1 MSTGNPRTSMSAMR
15 GTFRQA
21 SCSIRL
27 VHLIIGLILCAFI
40 IALVWWF
47 RNNFEQVTT
56 TDYALNTEAQYNPY
70 YAAELLINSQHSA
83 AAIDADV
90 EFDDEIAFTLLDSD
104 LKALL
109 DELPLMDMDTAA
121 IADGYRPTLIIN
133 SMGTK
138 LTDERFEAL
147 KSWIEQGGHLITF
160 AARGSNYD
168 DMQNALER
176 LETLQQEQTT
186 PESISNDETLNE
198 LLAPLDSGNEFLN
211 KLGIFRVDDND
222 DQDSNDGTEAD
233 VAEIEAI
240 LEESQKQVNQVNNE
254 SLSIEDQ
261 IAELAKYQ
269 PLSLIDLTAYS
280 TNYSIDASTDANTE
294 IKEQNL
300 LLVEI
305 YHFGA
310 KLNAQLFQ
318 SLYPDSAHIN
328 LQAFNNNSHTNQ
340 QTLKQEAQLIRQY
353 IKASN
358 INPSGLTV
366 KNIVENET
374 SLEGDESVVSDD
386 NNSNNASND
395 TKKNLK
401 SSALKKSA
409 KEQLPELLTAILTL
423 SDEQLVALF
432 YPTDNIYLDASFGK
446 GRLSVINDS
455 DVFSNPNPNL
465 ELSDEARTYDA
476 NTSAEQADL
485 APSSAL
491 YKLLSTDSSI
501 PSSLLSA
508 DNAAWLIALT
518 QDSSEVQILPN
529 TDIDSLPVM
538 LWKQARPA
546 LLGLGLLAF
555 LWLWSLYNR
564 FGKMAHLP
572 TNQSRDIMRYF
583 RQVGRFGWHQDNA
596 QQLRQATRDKVRL
609 LISEISNSS
618 INTASLNDVN
628 TVNTAANIDDQ
639 LSITKLHELLSARL
653 DDKKRQL
660 TRSISVS
667 DHASHVSNINDDS
680 NDSLL
685 LTNEAFIR
693 ETIAPDRLQSAINS
707 RLKDNNQAFEFTQM
721 TQTLWM
727 IQWLLK

>member
-1 MSTGNPRTSMSAMR
+1 MSTGNPRNSMSAMR

-21 SCSIRL
+21 SRSIRP

-70 YAAELLINSQHSA
+70 YAAELLINSQYS

-104 LKALL
+104 LKTLL

-160 AARGSNYD
+160 AARDSSYD

-176 LETLQQEQTT
+176 LETLQQEQAT
-186 PESISNDETLNE
+186 PERISNDEMLNR

-211 KLGIFRVDDND
+211 KLGIFRVEN
-222 DQDSNDGTEAD
+222 DQDSDVDTEGN
-233 VAEIEAI
+233 VAEIEVI
-240 LEESQKQVNQVNNE
+240 IEDSQKKINQVNNE

-261 IAELAKYQ
+261 IAELEKYQ
-269 PLSLIDLTAYS
+269 PLSLIDLTAYG
-280 TNYSIDASTDANTE
+280 TNYSTDANTE
-294 IKEQNL
+294 IKEKNL

-328 LQAFNNNSHTNQ
+328 LQAFNNNNHTNQ
-340 QTLKQEAQLIRQY
+340 QTLKQQAQLIRQY

-366 KNIVENET
+366 KNIVENKT
-374 SLEGDESVVSDD
+374 SLEGKESVVSDD
-386 NNSNNASND
+386 NNSNNASD
-395 TKKNLK
+395 DAKKNGK

-409 KEQLPELLTAILTL
+409 KEQLPELLTAILAL

-432 YPTDNIYLDASFGK
+432 YPTDSIYLDASFGK

-476 NTSAEQADL
+476 NSDTEQADS

-491 YKLLSTDSSI
+491 YKLLTTDSPI

-518 QDSSEVQILPN
+518 QDSSDVQILPN
-529 TDIDSLPVM
+529 TDIDSLPVI

-596 QQLRQATRDKVRL
+596 QQLTQATRDKVRL

-660 TRSISVS
+660 LHSISVS

-693 ETIAPDRLQSAINS
+693 ETIAPDRLQSAIDS
-707 RLKDNNQAFEFTQM
+707 RLQDNKQAFEFTQM

>member
-15 GTFRQA
+15 GTFKQA
-21 SCSIRL
+21 SRSIRL
-27 VHLIIGLILCAFI
+27 VHLIVGLILCALI

-70 YAAELLINSQHSA
+70 YAAELLINSQYSA
-83 AAIDADV
+83 DIDADI

-104 LKALL
+104 LKTLL

-160 AARGSNYD
+160 AARGSDYY

-176 LETLQQEQTT
+176 LETLQQEQAT
-186 PESISNDETLNE
+186 PERISNDEMLNE
-198 LLAPLDSGNEFLN
+198 LLEPLDSGNEFLN
-211 KLGIFRVDDND
+211 KLGIFRVEN
-222 DQDSNDGTEAD
+222 DQDSDDETEDD

-261 IAELAKYQ
+261 ITELAKYQ
-269 PLSLIDLTAYS
+269 PLSLIDLTAYG
-280 TNYSIDASTDANTE
+280 TNYSTDANTE
-294 IKEQNL
+294 IKEKNL

-328 LQAFNNNSHTNQ
+328 LQAFNNNNHTNQ
-340 QTLKQEAQLIRQY
+340 QTLKQQAQLIRQY

-366 KNIVENET
+366 KNIVKNKT
-374 SLEGDESVVSDD
+374 SLEGKESVVSDD
-386 NNSNNASND
+386 NASND
-395 TKKNLK
+395 IKKNLK

-409 KEQLPELLTAILTL
+409 KEQLPELLTAILAL

-432 YPTDNIYLDASFGK
+432 YPTDSIYLDASFGK

-465 ELSDEARTYDA
+465 ELSDEAITYNTNA
-476 NTSAEQADL
+476 NTGVEQADI
-485 APSSAL
+485 APNSAL
-491 YKLLSTDSSI
+491 YRLLRTDDDYGY
-501 PSSLLSA
+501 SSLLSA

-596 QQLRQATRDKVRL
+596 QQLTQATRDKVRL
-609 LISEISNSS
+609 LITELSNNS
-618 INTASLNDVN
+618 INNGSLNDID
-628 TVNTAANIDDQ
+628 TVNTAANIDGQ
-639 LSITKLHELLSARL
+639 LSIAKLHELLSARL

-660 TRSISVS
+660 TRSISVN
-667 DHASHVSNINDDS
+667 DRGSHVSNVNHDS

-685 LTNEAFIR
+685 LTNEDFIR
-693 ETIAPDRLQSAINS
+693 ETIAHDRLQSAIDS
-707 RLKDNNQAFEFTQM
+707 RLQDNKQAFEFTQM

>member
-1 MSTGNPRTSMSAMR
+1 MSTGNPRNSMSAMR

-21 SCSIRL
+21 SRSIRP

-70 YAAELLINSQHSA
+70 YAAELLINSQYS

-104 LKALL
+104 LKTLL

-138 LTDERFEAL
+138 LTDERFEAF

-160 AARGSNYD
+160 AARDSSYD

-176 LETLQQEQTT
+176 LETLQQEQAT
-186 PESISNDETLNE
+186 PERISNDEMLNG
-198 LLAPLDSGNEFLN
+198 LLEPLDSGNEFLN
-211 KLGIFRVDDND
+211 KLGIFRVEN
-222 DQDSNDGTEAD
+222 DQDSDVDTEGN
-233 VAEIEAI
+233 VAEIEVI
-240 LEESQKQVNQVNNE
+240 IEDSQKKINQVNNE

-261 IAELAKYQ
+261 IAELAKLQ
-269 PLSLIDLTAYS
+269 PLSLIDTSAY
-280 TNYSIDASTDANTE
+280 DTDL
-294 IKEQNL
+294 QQL
-300 LLVEI
+300 LLIEI
-305 YHFGA
+305 WHSQNR
-310 KLNAQLFQ
+310 LNSQLFQ
-318 SLYPDSAHIN
+318 SLYPDSAQIN
-328 LQAFNNNSHTNQ
+328 VQAFNNNNSTNQ
-340 QTLKQEAQLIRQY
+340 QTLKQQAQLIRQY

-358 INPSGLTV
+358 INLSGSTV
-366 KNIVENET
+366 KNET
-374 SLEGDESVVSDD
+374 SVEDKDSVVSDGNTS
-386 NNSNNASND
+386 NNTSNNASD
-395 TKKNLK
+395 DAKKNGK

-409 KEQLPELLTAILTL
+409 KEQLPELLTAILAL

-432 YPTDNIYLDASFGK
+432 YPTDSIYLDASFGK

-476 NTSAEQADL
+476 NSDTEQADS

-491 YKLLSTDSSI
+491 YKLLTTESSI

-518 QDSSEVQILPN
+518 QDSSDVQILPN
-529 TDIDSLPVM
+529 TDIDSLPVI

-596 QQLRQATRDKVRL
+596 QQLTQATRDKVRL

-660 TRSISVS
+660 LHSISVS

-693 ETIAPDRLQSAINS
+693 ETIAPDRLQSAIDS
-707 RLKDNNQAFEFTQM
+707 RLQNSNQAFEFTQM

>member
-1 MSTGNPRTSMSAMR
+1 MSTGNPRNSMSAMR

-21 SCSIRL
+21 SRSIRL
-27 VHLIIGLILCAFI
+27 VHLITGLILCAFI

-70 YAAELLINSQHSA
+70 YAAELLINSQYS

-104 LKALL
+104 LKTLL

-160 AARGSNYD
+160 AARGSDYY

-176 LETLQQEQTT
+176 LETLQQEQAT
-186 PESISNDETLNE
+186 PERISNDEMLNE
-198 LLAPLDSGNEFLN
+198 LLEPLDSGNEFLN
-211 KLGIFRVDDND
+211 KLGIFRVEN
-222 DQDSNDGTEAD
+222 DQDSDDDTEDD

-240 LEESQKQVNQVNNE
+240 LEESQKQVNNE

-269 PLSLIDLTAYS
+269 PLSLIALTAYG
-280 TNYSIDASTDANTE
+280 TNYSTDASTDANTE

-300 LLVEI
+300 FLVEI

-328 LQAFNNNSHTNQ
+328 LQAFNNNNHTNQ
-340 QTLKQEAQLIRQY
+340 QTLKQQAQLIRQY

-366 KNIVENET
+366 KNQT
-374 SLEGDESVVSDD
+374 SLEGKESVVSDG
-386 NNSNNASND
+386 NNSNNTSND
-395 TKKNLK
+395 AKNNLK
-401 SSALKKSA
+401 NSALKKSA
-409 KEQLPELLTAILTL
+409 KEQLSELLTAILAL

-432 YPTDNIYLDASFGK
+432 YPTDSIYLDASFGK

-465 ELSDEARTYDA
+465 ELSDEAITYNTNA
-476 NTSAEQADL
+476 NTGVEQADI
-485 APSSAL
+485 APNSAL
-491 YKLLSTDSSI
+491 YRLLRTDDDYGY
-501 PSSLLSA
+501 SSLLSA

-596 QQLRQATRDKVRL
+596 QQLTQATRDKVRL
-609 LISEISNSS
+609 LINEQLKAGVNK
-618 INTASLNDVN
+618 ASLNDVN

-639 LSITKLHELLSARL
+639 LSIAKLHELLSARL

-660 TRSISVS
+660 LHSISVS
-667 DHASHVSNINDDS
+667 DHGSHVSNINDDS

-685 LTNEAFIR
+685 ITNEAFIR
-693 ETIAPDRLQSAINS
+693 ETIAPDRLQSAIDS
-707 RLKDNNQAFEFTQM
+707 RLQDNNQAFEFTQM

>member
-1 MSTGNPRTSMSAMR
+1 MSTGNPRNSMSAMR

-21 SCSIRL
+21 SRSIRP

-70 YAAELLINSQHSA
+70 YAAELLINSQYS

-104 LKALL
+104 LKTLL

-160 AARGSNYD
+160 AARDSSYD

-176 LETLQQEQTT
+176 LETLQQEQAT
-186 PESISNDETLNE
+186 PERISNDEMLNG
-198 LLAPLDSGNEFLN
+198 LLEPLDSGNEFLN
-211 KLGIFRVDDND
+211 KLGIFRVEN
-222 DQDSNDGTEAD
+222 DQDSDVDTEGN
-233 VAEIEAI
+233 VAEIEVI
-240 LEESQKQVNQVNNE
+240 IEDSQKKINQVNNE

-261 IAELAKYQ
+261 IAELAKLQ
-269 PLSLIDLTAYS
+269 PLSLIDTSAY
-280 TNYSIDASTDANTE
+280 DTDL
-294 IKEQNL
+294 QQL
-300 LLVEI
+300 LLIEI
-305 YHFGA
+305 WHSQNR
-310 KLNAQLFQ
+310 LNSQLFQ
-318 SLYPDSAHIN
+318 SLYPDSAQIN
-328 LQAFNNNSHTNQ
+328 VQAFNNNNSTNQ
-340 QTLKQEAQLIRQY
+340 QTLKQQAQLIRQY

-358 INPSGLTV
+358 INLSGSTV
-366 KNIVENET
+366 KNET
-374 SLEGDESVVSDD
+374 SVEDKDSVVSDG
-386 NNSNNASND
+386 NNSNNASDD

-409 KEQLPELLTAILTL
+409 KEQLPELLTAILAL

-465 ELSDEARTYDA
+465 ELSDEASTYDA
-476 NTSAEQADL
+476 NANTGAEQADL

-491 YKLLSTDSSI
+491 YKLLTTDSSI

-518 QDSSEVQILPN
+518 QDSSDVQILPN
-529 TDIDSLPVM
+529 TDIDSLLVM

-596 QQLRQATRDKVRL
+596 QQLTQATRDKVRL
-609 LISEISNSS
+609 LISELSNSS
-618 INTASLNDVN
+618 INTGSLNDID
-628 TVNTAANIDDQ
+628 TVNTAANIDGQ
-639 LSITKLHELLSARL
+639 LSIAKLHELLSACL

-660 TRSISVS
+660 LHSISVS

-693 ETIAPDRLQSAINS
+693 ETIAPDRLQSAIDS
-707 RLKDNNQAFEFTQM
+707 RLQDNNQAFEFTQM

>member
-1 MSTGNPRTSMSAMR
+1 MSTGNPRTSMSAKR

-21 SCSIRL
+21 SRSIRL

-70 YAAELLINSQHSA
+70 YAAELLINSQYG

-104 LKALL
+104 LKTLL

-160 AARGSNYD
+160 AARDSSYD

-176 LETLQQEQTT
+176 LETLQQEQAT
-186 PESISNDETLNE
+186 PERISNDEMLNE
-198 LLAPLDSGNEFLN
+198 LLEPLDSGNEFLN
-211 KLGIFRVDDND
+211 KLGIFRVEN
-222 DQDSNDGTEAD
+222 DQDSDDETEDD
-233 VAEIEAI
+233 VAEIEAV
-240 LEESQKQVNQVNNE
+240 LEKSQKQVNQVNNE

-269 PLSLIDLTAYS
+269 PLSLIDLTAYG
-280 TNYSIDASTDANTE
+280 TNYSTNASTDANTE
-294 IKEQNL
+294 IKEKNL

-328 LQAFNNNSHTNQ
+328 LQAFNNNNHTNQ
-340 QTLKQEAQLIRQY
+340 QTLKQQAQLIRQY

-366 KNIVENET
+366 KNIVENKT
-374 SLEGDESVVSDD
+374 SLEGKESVVSDD
-386 NNSNNASND
+386 NNSNNASD
-395 TKKNLK
+395 DAKKNVK
-401 SSALKKSA
+401 RSDLKKSA
-409 KEQLPELLTAILTL
+409 KEQLSELLTAILAL

-432 YPTDNIYLDASFGK
+432 YPTDSIYLDASFGK

-476 NTSAEQADL
+476 NSDTEQADS

-491 YKLLSTDSSI
+491 YKLLTTDSPI

-518 QDSSEVQILPN
+518 QDSSDVQILPN
-529 TDIDSLPVM
+529 TDIDSLPVI

-596 QQLRQATRDKVRL
+596 QQLTQATRDKVRL

-660 TRSISVS
+660 TRSISVN
-667 DHASHVSNINDDS
+667 DRGSHVNNVNHDS

-693 ETIAPDRLQSAINS
+693 ETIAPDRLQSAIDS
-707 RLKDNNQAFEFTQM
+707 RLQDNNQAFEFTQM

>member
-1 MSTGNPRTSMSAMR
+1 MSTGNPRNSMSAMR

-21 SCSIRL
+21 SRSIRP

-70 YAAELLINSQHSA
+70 YAAELLINSQYYA
-83 AAIDADV
+83 AVDADV

-104 LKALL
+104 LKTLL

-176 LETLQQEQTT
+176 LETLQQEQAT
-186 PESISNDETLNE
+186 PERISNDEMLNE
-198 LLAPLDSGNEFLN
+198 LLEPLDSGNEFLN
-211 KLGIFRVDDND
+211 KLGIFRVENN
-222 DQDSNDGTEAD
+222 QDSDDDTEDD

-261 IAELAKYQ
+261 IAELAEYQ
-269 PLSLIDLTAYS
+269 PLSLIDLTAYG
-280 TNYSIDASTDANTE
+280 TDANTE

-318 SLYPDSAHIN
+318 SLYPDSTVIHP
-328 LQAFNNNSHTNQ
+328 QALTVGNKS
-340 QTLKQEAQLIRQY
+340 LKQQATLIRNY
-353 IKASN
+353 I
-358 INPSGLTV
+358 
-366 KNIVENET
+366 
-374 SLEGDESVVSDD
+374 
-386 NNSNNASND
+386 NASKINDSTLNPQKISTTIKSTLTATVDKSTD
-395 TKKNLK
+395 TKGIK
-401 SSALKKSA
+401 SNDASGT
-409 KEQLPELLTAILTL
+409 ECYDINNGLPELLTAILAL

-432 YPTDNIYLDASFGK
+432 YPTDSIYLDASFGK

-476 NTSAEQADL
+476 NTGVEQADL

-491 YKLLSTDSSI
+491 YKLLTTDSSI

-518 QDSSEVQILPN
+518 QDSSDVQILPN
-529 TDIDSLPVM
+529 TDIDSLLVM

-583 RQVGRFGWHQDNA
+583 RQVGRFGWHQDHA
-596 QQLRQATRDKVRL
+596 QQLTQATRDKVRL
-609 LISEISNSS
+609 LINEQLKAGVNK
-618 INTASLNDVN
+618 ASLNDIN
-628 TVNTAANIDDQ
+628 TVNTAANIDSQ
-639 LSITKLHELLSARL
+639 LSITNLHELLSARL

-660 TRSISVS
+660 LHSISVS
-667 DHASHVSNINDDS
+667 HTSHQD

-693 ETIAPDRLQSAINS
+693 ETIAPDRLQSAIES
-707 RLKDNNQAFEFTQM
+707 RLQDNNQAFEFTQM

>member
-1 MSTGNPRTSMSAMR
+1 MSTGNPRTSISAMR

-21 SCSIRL
+21 SRSIRL
-27 VHLIIGLILCAFI
+27 VHLIIGLILCALI

-47 RNNFEQVTT
+47 RNNFEQVTN

-70 YAAELLINSQHSA
+70 YAAELLINSQYS

-104 LKALL
+104 LKTLL

-160 AARGSNYD
+160 AARGSDYY

-176 LETLQQEQTT
+176 LETLQQEQAT
-186 PESISNDETLNE
+186 PERISNDEMLNE
-198 LLAPLDSGNEFLN
+198 LLEPLDSGNEFLN
-211 KLGIFRVDDND
+211 KLGIFRVEN
-222 DQDSNDGTEAD
+222 DQDSDDDTEAD

-240 LEESQKQVNQVNNE
+240 IEDSQKQINQVNNE

-269 PLSLIDLTAYS
+269 PLSLIDLTAYG

-300 LLVEI
+300 FLVEI
-305 YHFGA
+305 YHFRA

-328 LQAFNNNSHTNQ
+328 LQAFNNNNRTNQ
-340 QTLKQEAQLIRQY
+340 QTLKQQAQLIRQY

-366 KNIVENET
+366 KNIVKNQT
-374 SLEGDESVVSDD
+374 SLEGKESVVSDG
-386 NNSNNASND
+386 NNSNNASDD

-409 KEQLPELLTAILTL
+409 KEQLPELLTAILAL

-432 YPTDNIYLDASFGK
+432 YPTDNVYLDASFGK

-455 DVFSNPNPNL
+455 DVFGNPNPNL
-465 ELSDEARTYDA
+465 ELSDEAITY
-476 NTSAEQADL
+476 NTNTGVEQADI
-485 APSSAL
+485 APNSAL
-491 YKLLSTDSSI
+491 YRLLRTDDDYGY
-501 PSSLLSA
+501 SSLLSA

-518 QDSSEVQILPN
+518 QDSSDVQILPN

-564 FGKMAHLP
+564 FGKIAHLP

-596 QQLRQATRDKVRL
+596 QQLTQATRDKVRL

-618 INTASLNDVN
+618 INTASLNDIN
-628 TVNTAANIDDQ
+628 TVNTAANIDSQ
-639 LSITKLHELLSARL
+639 LSITNLHELLSARL

-660 TRSISVS
+660 IYFISV
-667 DHASHVSNINDDS
+667 NDDS

-685 LTNEAFIR
+685 ITNEAFIR
-693 ETIAPDRLQSAINS
+693 ETIAPDRLQSAIES
-707 RLKDNNQAFEFTQM
+707 HLQDNNQAFEFTQM

>member
-15 GTFRQA
+15 GTFKQA
-21 SCSIRL
+21 SRSIRL
-27 VHLIIGLILCAFI
+27 VHLIVGLILCALI

-70 YAAELLINSQHSA
+70 YAAELLINSQYSA
-83 AAIDADV
+83 DIDADI
-90 EFDDEIAFTLLDSD
+90 EFDDEIAVTLLDSD
-104 LKALL
+104 LKTLL

-176 LETLQQEQTT
+176 LETLQQEQAT
-186 PESISNDETLNE
+186 PESISNDEILNE

-222 DQDSNDGTEAD
+222 DQDSNDGTEDD

-240 LEESQKQVNQVNNE
+240 IEDSQKQASNE
-254 SLSIEDQ
+254 KLSIEDQ
-261 IAELAKYQ
+261 IAELAEYQ

-280 TNYSIDASTDANTE
+280 TDYGTDANTE

-318 SLYPDSAHIN
+318 SLYPDSTVIHP
-328 LQAFNNNSHTNQ
+328 QALTVGNKSIKQ
-340 QTLKQEAQLIRQY
+340 QAALIRNY
-353 IKASN
+353 INASK
-358 INPSGLTV
+358 INDSTLNPQKTSTTIKSTLTATADQSTDT
-366 KNIVENET
+366 KGIK
-374 SLEGDESVVSDD
+374 
-386 NNSNNASND
+386 SND
-395 TKKNLK
+395 T
-401 SSALKKSA
+401 SDT
-409 KEQLPELLTAILTL
+409 ECYDIPELLTAILAL

-432 YPTDNIYLDASFGK
+432 YPTDSIYLDASFGK

-455 DVFSNPNPNL
+455 DVFGNPNPNL
-465 ELSDEARTYDA
+465 ELSDEAITYNTNA
-476 NTSAEQADL
+476 NTGVEQADI
-485 APSSAL
+485 APNSAL
-491 YKLLSTDSSI
+491 YRLLRTDDDYGY
-501 PSSLLSA
+501 SSLLSA

-518 QDSSEVQILPN
+518 QDSSDVQILPN
-529 TDIDSLPVM
+529 TDIDSLPIM

-583 RQVGRFGWHQDNA
+583 RQVGRFGWHQDHA
-596 QQLRQATRDKVRL
+596 QQLTQATRDKVRL
-609 LISEISNSS
+609 LINEQLKAGVNK
-618 INTASLNDVN
+618 ASLNDID
-628 TVNTAANIDDQ
+628 TIYTAANIDSQ

-660 TRSISVS
+660 TRSISVN
-667 DHASHVSNINDDS
+667 DRGSHVSNVNHDS

-693 ETIAPDRLQSAINS
+693 ETIAPDRLQSAIDS
-707 RLKDNNQAFEFTQM
+707 RLQDNNQAFEFTQM

>member
-21 SCSIRL
+21 SRSIRP

-70 YAAELLINSQHSA
+70 YAAELLINSQYS

-104 LKALL
+104 LKTLL

-160 AARGSNYD
+160 AARGSDYD

-176 LETLQQEQTT
+176 LETLQQEQAT
-186 PESISNDETLNE
+186 PERVSNDEMLNE
-198 LLAPLDSGNEFLN
+198 LLEPLDSGNEFLN
-211 KLGIFRVDDND
+211 KLGIFRVEN
-222 DQDSNDGTEAD
+222 DQDSDDDTEDD

-240 LEESQKQVNQVNNE
+240 LEEYQKQVNQVNNE

-269 PLSLIDLTAYS
+269 PLSLIDLTAYG
-280 TNYSIDASTDANTE
+280 TNYSTDASADANTE

-318 SLYPDSAHIN
+318 SLYPESTVIHPQALAVDNKNIKQQAALIRNYINASKINDSTLNPQKISTIVKSTLTTTADKSADIKGIKSN
-328 LQAFNNNSHTNQ
+328 DASDTECYDINNS
-340 QTLKQEAQLIRQY
+340 
-353 IKASN
+353 
-358 INPSGLTV
+358 
-366 KNIVENET
+366 
-374 SLEGDESVVSDD
+374 
-386 NNSNNASND
+386 
-395 TKKNLK
+395 
-401 SSALKKSA
+401 
-409 KEQLPELLTAILTL
+409 LPELLTAILAL

-432 YPTDNIYLDASFGK
+432 YPIDNVYLDTSFGK

-455 DVFSNPNPNL
+455 DIFGNPNPNL

-476 NTSAEQADL
+476 NNGAEQADL

-491 YKLLSTDSSI
+491 YKLLTTDSSI

-518 QDSSEVQILPN
+518 QDSSDVQILPN
-529 TDIDSLPVM
+529 TDIDSLLVM

-572 TNQSRDIMRYF
+572 THQSRDIMRYF

-596 QQLRQATRDKVRL
+596 QQLTQATRDKVRL

-618 INTASLNDVN
+618 INAASLNDIDA
-628 TVNTAANIDDQ
+628 VNTAANIDGQ
-639 LSITKLHELLSARL
+639 LSIAKLHELLSTRL

-660 TRSISVS
+660 IYFISV
-667 DHASHVSNINDDS
+667 NDDS

-693 ETIAPDRLQSAINS
+693 ETIAPDRLQSAIDS
-707 RLKDNNQAFEFTQM
+707 RLQDNNQAFEFTQM

>member
-15 GTFRQA
+15 GTFKQA
-21 SCSIRL
+21 SRSIRL
-27 VHLIIGLILCAFI
+27 VHLIVGLILCALI

-70 YAAELLINSQHSA
+70 YAAELLINSQYSA
-83 AAIDADV
+83 DIDADI

-104 LKALL
+104 LKTLL

-176 LETLQQEQTT
+176 LETLQQEQAT
-186 PESISNDETLNE
+186 PERISNDEMLNE
-198 LLAPLDSGNEFLN
+198 LLEPLDSGNEFLN
-211 KLGIFRVDDND
+211 KLGIFRVEN
-222 DQDSNDGTEAD
+222 DQDSDDDTEDD
-233 VAEIEAI
+233 VAEIEVI
-240 LEESQKQVNQVNNE
+240 IEDSQKQVNQVNNE

-269 PLSLIDLTAYS
+269 PLSLIDLTAYG
-280 TNYSIDASTDANTE
+280 TNYSTDANTE
-294 IKEQNL
+294 IKEKNL

-328 LQAFNNNSHTNQ
+328 LQAFNNNNHTNQ
-340 QTLKQEAQLIRQY
+340 QTLKQQAQLIRQY

-366 KNIVENET
+366 KNIVKNQT
-374 SLEGDESVVSDD
+374 SLEGKESVVFD
-386 NNSNNASND
+386 NNNNNASDD

-401 SSALKKSA
+401 SSNLKKSA
-409 KEQLPELLTAILTL
+409 KEQLPELLTAILAL

-432 YPTDNIYLDASFGK
+432 YPTDSIYLDASFGK

-476 NTSAEQADL
+476 NSDTEQADL

-491 YKLLSTDSSI
+491 YKLLITDSSI

-518 QDSSEVQILPN
+518 QDSSDVQILPN
-529 TDIDSLPVM
+529 TDIDSLLVM

-596 QQLRQATRDKVRL
+596 QQLTQATRDKVRL
-609 LISEISNSS
+609 LINEQLKAGVNK
-618 INTASLNDVN
+618 ASLNDID
-628 TVNTAANIDDQ
+628 TVNTAANIDGQ
-639 LSITKLHELLSARL
+639 LSIAKLHELLSARL

-660 TRSISVS
+660 IYFISV
-667 DHASHVSNINDDS
+667 NDDS

-693 ETIAPDRLQSAINS
+693 ETIASDRLQSAIDS
-707 RLKDNNQAFEFTQM
+707 RLQDNNQAFEFTQM